1 MSAPAEVGPAARLT
15 GPRGRTGGRGGR
27 GAGGPGRGPHGGGR
41 GRRGGGRGGLLLVA
55 PLLAVMVVVIAV
67 PLGWQ
72 VWASLM
78 TPDFTVANYAELAD
92 HPAYL
97 HSMLTTVRIAAVV
110 TLICLPLGYLLA
122 YVLTRLGG
130 RTAGL
135 LLALTILPFWI
146 SAVVR
151 SFAWM
156 LILQRDGVLN
166 DWLLGSGLV
175 DQPLSVFGTSTAVY
189 IAMTSVLLPVMVL
202 PMYNTM
208 REIDTS
214 LLKAAGSLG
223 ASPWRS
229 FREVFLPLSLPGVA
243 AGGLLVFILSL
254 GYFITPSMLGGAK
267 NTMVAVLIYQ
277 QTQAFEWESAFT
289 LSTVL
294 LLAVLAL
301 YALASLT
308 VGVGRL
314 LIGTH
319 GT

>member
-1 MSAPAEVGPAARLT
+1 LDHCVSTPARIRLAD
-15 GPRGRTGGRGGR
+15 GI
-27 GAGGPGRGPHGGGR
+27 
-41 GRRGGGRGGLLLVA
+41 LLVT
-55 PLLAVMVVVIAV
+55 PLAGVMIVVIAV
-67 PLGWQ
+67 PLGWE
-72 VWASLM
+72 VWQSFMSPHL
-78 TPDFTVANYAELAD
+78 TGANYAELAR

-97 HSMLTTVRIAAVV
+97 RSMLTTVRIAAVV
-110 TLICLPLGYLLA
+110 TLICLPLAYLLA

-130 RTAGL
+130 RTAAV

-156 LILQRDGVLN
+156 LILQRNGVLN
-166 DWLLGSGLV
+166 GWLLGIGLI
-175 DQPLSVFGTSTAVY
+175 DRPLSVFGTSTAVY
-189 IAMTSVLLPVMVL
+189 IAMTSVLMPVMVL

-208 REIDTS
+208 REIDEDC
-214 LLKAAGSLG
+214 LKAAASLG

-277 QTQAFEWESAFT
+277 QTQAFEWEIAFT
-289 LSTVL
+289 LATVL
-294 LLAVLAL
+294 LVVILTL
-301 YALASLT
+301 YAFASLT

-319 GT
+319 RA